1 MHYIENDI
9 TGEVADSREIATAYA
24 PDPDYFQNY
33 LAFIDSELMPILES
47 GTSKL
52 NNWSDH
58 HSCYEFHAEWIATII
73 SAPLDDRHDENHL
86 GLVFESLMSALGFV
100 MPEPIDDWGRLP
112 LDLSDFKLTS
122 YR

>member
-9 TGEVADSREIATAYA
+9 TGDVADSREIATAHA

-33 LAFIDSELMPILES
+33 LAFIDSELMPLIEN

-58 HSCYEFHAEWIATII
+58 HSCYEFHAEWIARII
-73 SAPLDDRHDENHL
+73 SAPLDDRCEENHI

-100 MPEPIDDWGRLP
+100 MPEPIDDWGWLP
-112 LDLSDFKLTS
+112 LDLSDFKLTP
-122 YR
+122 YE